1 MKMIISIWR
10 GHSEI
15 VVGSDCERSSSS
27 DDLLDEVRDF
37 TSCLGFIVIIS
48 FCQISELVVDELQ
61 WSHQFGSGTS

>member
-15 VVGSDCERSSSS
+15 VVGLDCERSS

-48 FCQISELVVDELQ
+48 FCQDQ
-61 WSHQFGSGTS
+61 